1 MTIHDLTPHLY
12 LTPEEVAALF
22 RKDTAWVYRQRH
34 KLLKPAARAFGR
46 RHLLFLKTEV
56 YRILQSPPE

>member
-22 RKDTAWVYRQRH
+22 RKDTPWVYRQRN
-34 KLLKPAARAFGR
+34 KLLKTAARSFGK
-46 RHLLFLKTEV
+46 RHLLFDKKEV
-56 YRILQSPPE
+56 YQILQCPPE